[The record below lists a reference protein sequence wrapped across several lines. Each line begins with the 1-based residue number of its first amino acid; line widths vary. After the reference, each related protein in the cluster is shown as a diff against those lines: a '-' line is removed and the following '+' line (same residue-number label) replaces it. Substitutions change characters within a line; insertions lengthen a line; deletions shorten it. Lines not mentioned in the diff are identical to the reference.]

1 MADGGRSAVRAAR
14 RSDLH
19 RIADLR
25 MRSLGEAAHDE
36 PRLRLQPDARAR
48 TEQALPVWMGQ
59 DERILLVAEGPP
71 GEVGEDGEQPAPPLL
86 GYAMGRMNVAPP
98 VFQSQHV
105 GELLEIY
112 LLPEARG
119 LGVGQ
124 ALVDVITEALRGR
137 GAQVLRAAVPVAN
150 QAARDQLAHAG
161 YRPLQRILERSLDA
175 G

>member
-1 MADGGRSAVRAAR
+1 MVEGGRSAIRAAR
-14 RSDLH
+14 RSDLP

-25 MRSLGEAAHDE
+25 MRSLGEAAHAE
-36 PRLRLQPDARAR
+36 PRLRLQPDARVR

-59 DERILLVAEGPP
+59 DERILVVVEGS
-71 GEVGEDGEQPAPPLL
+71 GQSEDGESESATPPLL

-98 VFQSQHV
+98 VFHNQHV
-105 GELLEIY
+105 GELLEVY

-119 LGVGQ
+119 QGLGV
-124 ALVDVITEALRGR
+124 ALVDVVTEALRGR

-150 QAARDQLAHAG
+150 TEARAQLEHAG
-161 YRPLQRILERSLDA
+161 YRPLQRILERALDA